1 MANDLNQRFTIER
14 YATRAEVAK
23 AIGTNLIEPFW
34 KDIAE
39 FRKRMSVELPIYD
52 TAHINFSLTYVDAVQ
67 GKSAKL
73 NDQVTS
79 FISHIAKIK
88 NGGMSEVTYKR
99 EMLKVALMSIAQHNN
114 KNVGE
119 VAITNIIE
127 DKCNDLAYADL
138 INYKRALL
146 ELPNSKFA
154 PINEEFLAK
163 FYAILR
169 GEVELTSFYRVFD
182 KETSSSR
189 LLVNKEYDEGI
200 PARLIEEMMN
210 ATFNYITN
218 ASVSL
223 ACRLSVTFFMFN
235 YIKPFEK
242 FNTEMAAIVAKRIL
256 AETEIDS
263 NAVYIPLELIA
274 TNKEFFGEISSE
286 SKKTHDFT
294 YAYLRGTEIFN
305 ELFGFTLDKI
315 IQLHSRSLDVE
326 AHIGDDPVKVKEEF
340 GVEIEEVRPV
350 VKKEQNITKKEI
362 QARIERYVVEPSKEI
377 SEKELKKR
385 AKDMLES
392 DPFLKKGQADF
403 YVHHCTPGK
412 YYTIQ
417 QYIKFEGCVYETG
430 RTSMDNLAQR
440 GYYKREQIKNKFVYT
455 PLDKE

>member
-34 KDIAE
+34 KDINE
-39 FRKRMSVELPIYD
+39 FRTRMSVELPIYD
-52 TAHINFSLTYVDAVQ
+52 TAHINYRLTYIDAVQ

-73 NDQVTS
+73 NDQVSS
-79 FISHIAKIK
+79 FITNVAKLK
-88 NGGMSEVTYKR
+88 HGGMSELTFKR
-99 EMLKVALMSIAQHNN
+99 EMLKVSFMSIAHHNN
-114 KNVGE
+114 KNAGE
-119 VAITNIIE
+119 VTITNIID
-127 DKCNDLAYADL
+127 DKCSDPAFIDL
-138 INYKRALL
+138 INYKKALL
-146 ELPNSKFA
+146 ELPNSKFDT
-154 PINEEFLAK
+154 INEDFLAK

-169 GEVELTSFYRVFD
+169 GEIELTGFYRVFD
-182 KETSSSR
+182 NETSSSR
-189 LLVNKEYDEGI
+189 LLFNKEYDQGV

-218 ASVSL
+218 TSVSL
-223 ACRLSVTFFMFN
+223 ACRLSATYFMFN

-242 FNTEMAAIVAKRIL
+242 FNTEMASIVAKRIL

-263 NAVYIPLELIA
+263 NAVYVPLELIA
-274 TNKEFFGEISSE
+274 TNKEFFNEISTE

-294 YAYLRGTEIFN
+294 YACLRGTEIFN
-305 ELFGFTLDKI
+305 ESFGFTLDKI

-340 GVEIEEVRPV
+340 GVEVEEVRPV
-350 VKKEQNITKKEI
+350 VKKEPTITKKEI
-362 QARIERYVVEPSKEI
+362 QARIERHVVEPNEEV